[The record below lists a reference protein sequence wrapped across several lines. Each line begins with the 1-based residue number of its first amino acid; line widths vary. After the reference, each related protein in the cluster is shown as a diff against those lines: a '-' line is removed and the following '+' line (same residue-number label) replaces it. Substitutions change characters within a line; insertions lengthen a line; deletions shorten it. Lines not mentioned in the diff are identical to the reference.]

1 MTTFFTSAEVR
12 NAVELLA
19 SRSLIRLVTEIDDNG
34 AIPPRRLAGT
44 LPDLSSHQLRRA
56 AEAARAHGLVRTAPG
71 AGLELTESGSELADL
86 YDAAARW
93 ARRHAYPA
101 PVCEFSSR
109 VRHVLDLLAP
119 SLATERADGLP
130 QRAAAARLPS
140 DEAEADLVRPRIL
153 LIQWLAGNPQIT
165 QVSEPEPAA

>member
-1 MTTFFTSAEVR
+1 MTTPYTPAEVS

-19 SRSLIRLVTEIDDNG
+19 SRPLIRLITEIDDNG

-44 LPDLSSHQLRRA
+44 LTDLSSHQLRRA
-56 AEAARAHGLVRTAPG
+56 TETARAHGLVRTAPG
-71 AGLELTESGSELADL
+71 TGLELTESGSGLADL

-101 PVCEFSSR
+101 PVCEFTSR
-109 VRHVLDLLAP
+109 IRHVLDLLAP

-130 QRAAAARLPS
+130 RPSAARLPN
-140 DEAEADLVRPRIL
+140 DEAEADLARPRAF
-153 LIQWLAGNPQIT
+153 LIQWLAGNPQVT
-165 QVSEPEPAA
+165 RVSEPEPVA

>member
-1 MTTFFTSAEVR
+1 M
-12 NAVELLA
+12 
-19 SRSLIRLVTEIDDNG
+19 IRLITEIDDNG

-44 LPDLSSHQLRRA
+44 LPDLSLHQLRRA
-56 AEAARAHGLVRTAPG
+56 AEAARAHALVRTAPG
-71 AGLELTESGSELADL
+71 IGLELTESGSELADL
-86 YDAAARW
+86 YDTAARW
-93 ARRHAYPA
+93 ARHHAFPT

-130 QRAAAARLPS
+130 RPSAARLLS
-140 DEAEADLVRPRIL
+140 DEAEAALVRPRTL

-165 QVSEPEPAA
+165 RVSEPEPAA

>member
-1 MTTFFTSAEVR
+1 MTTPFTPAEVR

-34 AIPPRRLAGT
+34 AIPPRRLAAT
-44 LPDLSSHQLRRA
+44 LPDLSSRQLRRA
-56 AEAARAHGLVRTAPG
+56 VEAARAHGLVRTAPG
-71 AGLELTESGSELADL
+71 AGLELTACGGELADL

-101 PVCEFSSR
+101 TVCEFSSR
-109 VRHVLDLLAP
+109 IRHVLDLLAP

-130 QRAAAARLPS
+130 RPSAARPPS
-140 DEAEADLVRPRIL
+140 DEAEADLARPRAL
-153 LIQWLAGNPQIT
+153 LIQWLVDNPQVT
-165 QVSEPEPAA
+165 RMSEPEPVA

>member
-1 MTTFFTSAEVR
+1 MTTPFTPAEVR

-34 AIPPRRLAGT
+34 AIPPRRLAAT

-93 ARRHAYPA
+93 GRRHAYPS

-109 VRHVLDLLAP
+109 IRHVLDLLAP
-119 SLATERADGLP
+119 SLAAEPADGLP
-130 QRAAAARLPS
+130 RPSAARLSS
-140 DEAEADLVRPRIL
+140 DEAEADLARPRAL
-153 LIQWLAGNPQIT
+153 LIQWLAGNPQVT
-165 QVSEPEPAA
+165 RVSEPEPVA

>member
-1 MTTFFTSAEVR
+1 MTNLFTPTQVR

-34 AIPPRRLAGT
+34 AIPPRRLAAT

-56 AEAARAHGLVRTAPG
+56 TDTARAQGLVRVVPG
-71 AGLELTESGSELADL
+71 AGLELTKSGAELADL

-109 VRHVLDLLAP
+109 IRHVLDLLAP
-119 SLATERADGLP
+119 SLATERDDGFSRP
-130 QRAAAARLPS
+130 PAARLPS
-140 DEAEADLVRPRIL
+140 AEAQADLARPRSL
-153 LIQWLAGNPQIT
+153 LIQWLAGNMQVT
-165 QVSEPEPAA
+165 RVSEPEPVA

>member
-1 MTTFFTSAEVR
+1 MTTLFTPAETR

-44 LPDLSSHQLRRA
+44 LSDLSSNQLRRA
-56 AEAARAHGLVRTAPG
+56 TETARAHSLVRVVPG
-71 AGLELTESGSELADL
+71 SGLELTESGSELADL

-109 VRHVLDLLAP
+109 IRHVLDLLAP
-119 SLATERADGLP
+119 SLATERADGFSRP
-130 QRAAAARLPS
+130 SAGRLPS
-140 DEAEADLVRPRIL
+140 AEAEADLARPRAL
-153 LIQWLAGNPQIT
+153 LIQWLAGNPQVT
-165 QVSEPEPAA
+165 RVSEPGPVA

>member
-1 MTTFFTSAEVR
+1 MTTFFTPAEVH

-44 LPDLSSHQLRRA
+44 LPDLSSNQLRRVT
-56 AEAARAHGLVRTAPG
+56 ETARAHGLVRVVPG

-101 PVCEFSSR
+101 PVCEFSTR
-109 VRHVLDLLAP
+109 IRHVLDLLAP
-119 SLATERADGLP
+119 SLATERADGLSLWS
-130 QRAAAARLPS
+130 ASRLPS
-140 DEAEADLVRPRIL
+140 AEAEGDLARPWAL
-153 LIQWLAGNPQIT
+153 LIQWLADNPQVT
-165 QVSEPEPAA
+165 RVSEPEPVA

>member
-1 MTTFFTSAEVR
+1 MTTLFTTVEVR

-34 AIPPRRLAGT
+34 AIPPRRLAAT
-44 LPDLSSHQLRRA
+44 LPDISSHQLRRA
-56 AEAARAHGLVRTAPG
+56 TEAARAHDLIRGAPG
-71 AGLELTESGSELADL
+71 SALELADIGAELADL

-109 VRHVLDLLAP
+109 IRHVLDLLAP
-119 SLATERADGLP
+119 SLTTERADGFTRP
-130 QRAAAARLPS
+130 STAPLPS
-140 DEAEADLVRPRIL
+140 AEAEVDLARPRAL
-153 LIQWLAGNPQIT
+153 LIQWLSDNPQVT
-165 QVSEPEPAA
+165 RGSEPEPVA